1 MTSLARGSTRLFRQL
16 GKLTTEKRNPKSL
29 SLDRLP
35 VVGVLNLIN
44 AEDGKVA
51 KAVRREI
58 PRIAGAVAL
67 LVDALGN
74 GGRLF
79 YVGAGTSGR
88 LGVLDAA
95 ECPPTFGTDPR
106 MIRGIIAG
114 GNRAAFRAVEG
125 AEDRSADGRSAIRK
139 AGAGKGD
146 VVCGIAASLRTPY
159 VGAALAEAKKRGAR
173 TLLITTNPR
182 SVVRGASF
190 AALRRNV
197 DVVISPDVGPEVLM
211 GSTRMKSGTAQKMV
225 LNMLTTA
232 TMVALGKVYEN
243 MMVDLRLNSRKLGE
257 RARRVIMIA
266 TGADYAAASTLLAA
280 AGGHVKTA
288 IVMARAGTGA
298 AEARRRL
305 RACGGFV
312 HRAIAGKG
320 RK

>member
-1 MTSLARGSTRLFRQL
+1 MTIVARGSKQLFRQL
-16 GKLTTEKRNPKSL
+16 GTLTTEKRNPKSVA
-29 SLDRLP
+29 LDRLP
-35 VVGVLNLIN
+35 VAGILKLIN
-44 AEDGKVA
+44 SEDEKVA
-51 KAVRREI
+51 AAVRKEI
-58 PRIAGAVAL
+58 PRIAKAVAL
-67 LVDALGN
+67 IAGALGN

-95 ECPPTFGTDPR
+95 ECPPTFGTDPSTV
-106 MIRGIIAG
+106 RGIIAG
-114 GNRAAFRAVEG
+114 GKPALFRAVEG
-125 AEDRSADGRSAIRK
+125 AEDRTGRGREAIRK
-139 AGAGKGD
+139 AGAGRGD

-182 SVVRGASF
+182 SIVRSRPF

-197 DVVISPDVGPEVLM
+197 DIVISPDVGPEVLM

-257 RARRVIMIA
+257 RARRVVMIA
-266 TGADYAAASTLLAA
+266 AGVDYAEASRLLAG

-288 IVMARAGTGA
+288 IVMARSGLGEP
-298 AEARRRL
+298 EARKRL
-305 RACGGFV
+305 RDCGGFV
-312 HRAIAGKG
+312 HRAIGAGG